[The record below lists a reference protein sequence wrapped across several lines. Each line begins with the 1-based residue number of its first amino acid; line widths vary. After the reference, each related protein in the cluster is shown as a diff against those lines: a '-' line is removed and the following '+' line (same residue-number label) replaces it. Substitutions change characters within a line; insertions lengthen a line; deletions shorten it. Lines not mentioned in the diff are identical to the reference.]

1 MISKK
6 LLIGSLFAV
15 AATAVLTAGTA
26 AVQADPILTSGVV
39 CGNGTPGQAEDFQRF
54 TNAFVNVNAAVRLAV
69 CAVPRSPALPA
80 VANPSF
86 LFTAANAACTV
97 TSYLPNG
104 TVQAQTNI
112 TFSGLQTIGVT
123 FALAVAG
130 ASNYITLSCN
140 LNGSSTGAILS
151 LTASN

>member
-6 LLIGSLFAV
+6 LVIGSLFA
-15 AATAVLTAGTA
+15 AAAAVLTTGTT

-80 VANPSF
+80 GANPVF
-86 LFTAANAACTV
+86 QFTVVNGTCTA

-104 TVQAQTNI
+104 TVQAQANFTTVGNQTVTI
-112 TFSGLQTIGVT
+112 TFPV
-123 FALAVAG
+123 AVAG
-130 ASNYITLSCN
+130 PTNYVTLSCN
-140 LNGSSTGAILS
+140 LAGASAGAILS
-151 LTASN
+151 LTAAN